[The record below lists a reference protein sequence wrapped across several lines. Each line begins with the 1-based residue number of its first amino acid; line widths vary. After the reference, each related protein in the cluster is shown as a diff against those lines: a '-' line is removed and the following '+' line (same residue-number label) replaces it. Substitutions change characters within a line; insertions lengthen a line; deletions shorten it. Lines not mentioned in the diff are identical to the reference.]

1 MIKTKSIY
9 EPDEK
14 DDGIRVLI
22 TRYYPRG
29 IRKGKFDCWNK
40 ELSPSGNLLK
50 NYRQGNYNWEEF
62 KSAFLSEM
70 KNNKESLETIHA
82 LNAENKSTSH
92 YLAVLRKRRAAAVS
106 QIYSKRYNQ
115 KATTF
120 VYVSHRMGRGVVDL
134 SKYQKMG

>member
-1 MIKTKSIY
+1 VIKTKSIY

-29 IRKGKFDCWNK
+29 IGKCKFDCWSK

-50 NYRQGNYNWEEF
+50 NYRRDSYNWEEF

-70 KNNKESLETIHA
+70 RDNK
-82 LNAENKSTSH
+82 
-92 YLAVLRKRRAAAVS
+92 
-106 QIYSKRYNQ
+106 
-115 KATTF
+115 
-120 VYVSHRMGRGVVDL
+120 GV
-134 SKYQKMG
+134 

>member
-40 ELSPSGNLLK
+40 KSCHQSEDNVLK
-50 NYRQGNYNWEEF
+50 DYRQGNYNWEEF

-82 LNAENKSTSH
+82 LNAENKSLVITLLCS
-92 YLAVLRKRRAAAVS
+92 KKRAAA
-106 QIYSKRYNQ
+106 YHRYI
-115 KATTF
+115 
-120 VYVSHRMGRGVVDL
+120 VRV
-134 SKYQKMG
+134 

>member
-70 KNNKESLETIHA
+70 RNNKESLETIHA
-82 LNAENKSTSH
+82 LNAENKSIVITMLCYEREGRQPCH
-92 YLAVLRKRRAAAVS
+92 
-106 QIYSKRYNQ
+106 RYIVRDIIKKPQ
-115 KATTF
+115 LLYT
-120 VYVSHRMGRGVVDL
+120 
-134 SKYQKMG
+134 